1 MSKTTLTTALGCLL
15 ASLVCCTA
23 ISCGNNNAAGNDID
37 DKSTVSDSLNS
48 TLSSAEATEG
58 FMNDELILNG
68 SVTCDESKVSKVF
81 IPCSGKIQGVRVE
94 VGDYV
99 TNCVPQFSL
108 KMPLRTK
115 SKKTTSTPKSVSP
128 NANCL

>member
-1 MSKTTLTTALGCLL
+1 M

-68 SVTCDESKVSKVF
+68 SVTCDESKVSKVLT
-81 IPCSGKIQGVRVE
+81 ISPSMRAYGVITCILPTV
-94 VGDYV
+94 V
-99 TNCVPQFSL
+99 CVASL
-108 KMPLRTK
+108 VAGAP
-115 SKKTTSTPKSVSP
+115 S
-128 NANCL
+128 